1 MRRAAVAAALQ
12 NPHAA
17 AATAVPVPPPVIP
30 PGDGGLSAVLPHVM
44 HVAAA
49 AAQGAG
55 TAAQAVWPNNP
66 LLHPVIACKILWR
79 GCYTVRA
86 AYMTPEDVHRAIIT
100 AVCVKTG
107 RLGLPWSICMAI
119 MPLPSLGVTAG
130 YPLNC

>member
-1 MRRAAVAAALQ
+1 MEDEEGLSHLVLRLCRDTASRMRRAAVAAALQ

-17 AATAVPVPPPVIP
+17 AATAVPVPPPVLP

-66 LLHPVIACKILWR
+66 LLHPVIACKVLWR
-79 GCYTVRA
+79 GATQAWLLDPRRRA
-86 AYMTPEDVHRAIIT
+86 QGAHDCSV
-100 AVCVKTG
+100 
-107 RLGLPWSICMAI
+107 
-119 MPLPSLGVTAG
+119 
-130 YPLNC
+130 

>member
-1 MRRAAVAAALQ
+1 MRRAAVAAMLQ

-30 PGDGGLSAVLPHVM
+30 PGDGGLSAMLPHVI
-44 HVAAA
+44 HAAAA

-66 LLHPVIACKILWR
+66 LLHPVIACEILWR
-79 GCYTVRA
+79 GCCTGRA
-86 AYMTPEDVHRAIIT
+86 AHMTPEDVHRALIT
-100 AVCVKTG
+100 AVRVK
-107 RLGLPWSICMAI
+107 RRRPGLPWSICVAI
-119 MPLPSLGVTAG
+119 MPLTSLGVTAG

>member
-30 PGDGGLSAVLPHVM
+30 PGDGGLSAMLPHVI
-44 HVAAA
+44 HAAAA

-66 LLHPVIACKILWR
+66 LLHPVIACEILRR
-79 GCYTVRA
+79 GCRTGRA
-86 AYMTPEDVHRAIIT
+86 AYMTPEDVHMALIT
-100 AVCVKTG
+100 AVRVK
-107 RLGLPWSICMAI
+107 RRRPGLP
-119 MPLPSLGVTAG
+119 
-130 YPLNC
+130 